1 MDIYTEFFWLSF
13 IELRNSNLLKSSPLF
28 QNSQILP
35 LSSFSPERFQER
47 DFRILKSGLEI
58 LADPNSK
65 LRTLRFCLLIPL
77 KLAFWIT
84 ENNIVDTEILTV
96 TYGCPQAHVFYLYFS
111 LLGFVEGLKGINILI
126 WFEAEKEGFIIHFT

>member
-35 LSSFSPERFQER
+35 LSWKISRER

-65 LRTLRFCLLIPL
+65 LRTFRFCLLIPL
-77 KLAFWIT
+77 KLEFWIT

-96 TYGCPQAHVFYLYFS
+96 TYGCPEAHVFYLYFS

-126 WFEAEKEGFIIHFT
+126 WFVWAEKEGFIIHFT